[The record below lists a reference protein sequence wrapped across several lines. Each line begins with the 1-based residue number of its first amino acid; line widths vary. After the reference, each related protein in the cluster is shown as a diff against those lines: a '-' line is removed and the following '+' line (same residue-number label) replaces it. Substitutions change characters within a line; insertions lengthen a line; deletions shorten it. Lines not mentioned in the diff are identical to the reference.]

1 MTFFDKLKGV
11 LSRELLFRLSIKFVF
26 AMLMLSRGSAYEIAF
41 AAQMHENRGRV
52 PRFSYFQREK
62 VSARELSDVRVLR
75 SQNTD
80 CRKNEVFRQSQI
92 PTHQESVFQLVEKVR
107 FGLMPRRAFA
117 FPKEKIAAPKENPLK
132 ELLCVSSPERDFFSS
147 ISR

>member
-1 MTFFDKLKGV
+1 MLPEFMNLLRKFYFMRAVARNAIRQSDFFD
-11 LSRELLFRLSIKFVF
+11 RL
-26 AMLMLSRGSAYEIAF
+26 
-41 AAQMHENRGRV
+41 
-52 PRFSYFQREK
+52 
-62 VSARELSDVRVLR
+62 
-75 SQNTD
+75 
-80 CRKNEVFRQSQI
+80 
-92 PTHQESVFQLVEKVR
+92 QLVEKVR